1 MLGFDWKKGLSRFVG
16 ASLAVVVLTVV
27 GAVSPAHA
35 LPTVTLTPLD
45 NATGVVEAA
54 NFGMIFSENVM
65 GQVGGTV
72 TIKKTSGD
80 VLIEVIQANDNTKIL
95 GSSTSS
101 IEINPTANLDPNT
114 E

>member
-54 NFGMIFSENVM
+54 NFRMTFSENVT
-65 GQVGGTV
+65 GQSGGTV

-80 VLIEVIQANDNTKIL
+80 VLIEEIPANDISKIL
-95 GSSTSS
+95 GLSSLSR
-101 IEINPTANLDPNT
+101 
-114 E
+114 